1 MFSFKIY
8 YTQHI
13 LSSENRYCFN
23 VRLVSINYI
32 AIIVKQAQTP
42 FKKIRECDLRKGNF
56 SQTSSKVKNS
66 LPIHSLTRVYSPLIE
81 TSR

>member
-42 FKKIRECDLRKGNF
+42 FKKNKAMWFEKRKLF
-56 SQTSSKVKNS
+56 TDSKAKNS